1 MTLQPGKQ
9 SLFYWHI
16 RFMVDNIEDD
26 PPWAEDVFERLFIIA
41 VDCESPEMLEELLEL
56 AYDTEPDDHKVQNP
70 FLTLRPLPNSKVLAM
85 ACKKNNYALVRL
97 LVDRGYRLKMS
108 ISGKEEKI
116 VNGSMMQGIMQLAF
130 QRVENK
136 EDESF
141 EASDQIQ
148 NLRVMELAVNP
159 SYILACYTSL
169 ADKYDWSEP
178 IACECS
184 NEHPNYSQCK
194 SIGSTSGIYYL
205 SQKVFDEGF
214 HYCPTHNK
222 FAPNV
227 LCDQHLECN
236 DPVTRCFLL
245 AKTCSDYA
253 DEDATYRAD
262 YRDVTIQ

>member
-1 MTLQPGKQ
+1 
-9 SLFYWHI
+9 
-16 RFMVDNIEDD
+16 MVENIKDE

-41 VDCESPEMLEELLEL
+41 VDCDSPEMLEELLEL
-56 AYDTEPDDHKVQNP
+56 AYETELEEYQIQTP
-70 FLTLRPLPNSKVLAM
+70 FLSCRPLPNSKVLAM
-85 ACKKNNYALVRL
+85 ACKKNNYGLVRM
-97 LVDRGYRLKMS
+97 LVDRGYRLKPFKMS
-108 ISGKEEKI
+108 SSRKEEKI
-116 VNGSMMQGIMQLAF
+116 TKGNMMHGIMQLAF

-136 EDESF
+136 ADESF

-184 NEHPNYSQCK
+184 KEHPNYGQCK
-194 SIGSTSGIYYL
+194 SVGSTNSIYYL

-222 FAPNV
+222 FETNA

-253 DEDATYRAD
+253 DEDATYRTE
-262 YRDVTIQ
+262 YRDVIIQ